1 MHQDSSEDIYSHVS
15 EYREFHAYSE
25 REKLAIEYA
34 EKFALDH
41 LSLDENFFERLKKF
55 YSDKEVVELS
65 AAIATFLALGR
76 MIKVLDLNV
85 TSPLEV

>member
-1 MHQDSSEDIYSHVS
+1 MHQDASEDIYAHVS
-15 EYREFHAYSE
+15 EYQEHHTYSE

-34 EKFALDH
+34 EKFAFDH
-41 LSLDENFFERLKKF
+41 LSLDDAFFEKLKKF
-55 YSDKEVVELS
+55 YSDKEVIELT

-85 TSPLEV
+85 SSPLEV

>member
-15 EYREFHAYSE
+15 EYHEYHAYSE

-41 LSLDENFFERLKKF
+41 LSLDENFFERLKNSIQIRKLLN
-55 YSDKEVVELS
+55 YRPPLQR
-65 AAIATFLALGR
+65 FL
-76 MIKVLDLNV
+76 
-85 TSPLEV
+85 PLAG

>member
-15 EYREFHAYSE
+15 EYHEYQEYSE

-41 LSLDENFFERLKKF
+41 LSLDEDFFERLKKF
-55 YSDKEVVELS
+55 YSDKEVIELS